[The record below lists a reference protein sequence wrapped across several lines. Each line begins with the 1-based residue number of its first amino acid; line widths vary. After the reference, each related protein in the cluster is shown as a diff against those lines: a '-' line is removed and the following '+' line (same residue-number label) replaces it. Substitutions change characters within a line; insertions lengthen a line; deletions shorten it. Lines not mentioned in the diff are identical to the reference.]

1 MNRKTLYIIG
11 TIVIIIGLVLLFK
24 NQIKSFFNME
34 ETYSEYDF
42 LFPRPIPRQ
51 LTGQLQYA
59 MLYPDAIEDHN
70 FPPSI
75 EGCTQFC
82 KKLNTGI
89 IEQAMCM
96 DSCMHTSG
104 YIPRLDMLTNKQ
116 ELVDNL

>member
-1 MNRKTLYIIG
+1 MNKKTLYLVVVFVI
-11 TIVIIIGLVLLFK
+11 IVIIILLLK
-24 NQIKSFFNME
+24 KQIKTILNIDES
-34 ETYSEYDF
+34 YGDYDF
-42 LFPRPIPRQ
+42 LFPRSIPRQ
-51 LTGQLQYA
+51 LTGGLQYA
-59 MLYPDAIEDHN
+59 MLYPDAIEDQN

-116 ELVDNL
+116 DLVDNL